1 MCSHP
6 GLEDKARPHLK
17 VLARTT
23 EAIPLEFSFTI
34 HIDIFSTSQ
43 VYQVLLGDATNKLG
57 DATNNVE
64 QKANIKN
71 TNMHTSIPK

>member
-6 GLEDKARPHLK
+6 GLEDEAPHLK

-23 EAIPLEFSFTI
+23 ETIPLEFSFTI

-64 QKANIKN
+64 QKANIN
-71 TNMHTSIPK
+71 TNIHTSIPK